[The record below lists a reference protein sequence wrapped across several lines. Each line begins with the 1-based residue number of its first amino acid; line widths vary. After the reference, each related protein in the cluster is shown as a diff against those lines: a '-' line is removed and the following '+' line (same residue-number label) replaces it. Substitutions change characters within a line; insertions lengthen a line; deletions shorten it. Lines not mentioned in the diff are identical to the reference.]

1 MFEMKNIQG
10 EEKDMTLLAYQV
22 FLAVVEQES
31 FQKAAQV
38 LNLTPSAISH
48 AVASMETELGSALFI
63 RSKQGVY
70 LTNYGKELFP
80 YIKNVQNS
88 EEYLQQAVAQIAR
101 MEKGE
106 YITEGIATTFIKF
119 SEIDKVFHLMD
130 HPDESAKKMVI
141 LFD

>member
-48 AVASMETELGSALFI
+48 AGGFHGDGIGISA
-63 RSKQGVY
+63 VY
-70 LTNYGKELFP
+70 PK
-80 YIKNVQNS
+80 
-88 EEYLQQAVAQIAR
+88 
-101 MEKGE
+101 
-106 YITEGIATTFIKF
+106 
-119 SEIDKVFHLMD
+119 
-130 HPDESAKKMVI
+130 
-141 LFD
+141 

>member
-48 AVASMETELGSALFI
+48 AVASMETELGSDVYKRQVSRWHCRMGLS
-63 RSKQGVY
+63 RSR
-70 LTNYGKELFP
+70 LL
-80 YIKNVQNS
+80 S
-88 EEYLQQAVAQIAR
+88 LLLLQIA
-101 MEKGE
+101 E
-106 YITEGIATTFIKF
+106 
-119 SEIDKVFHLMD
+119 V
-130 HPDESAKKMVI
+130 
-141 LFD
+141 

>member
-48 AVASMETELGSALFI
+48 AVASMETE
-63 RSKQGVY
+63 
-70 LTNYGKELFP
+70 
-80 YIKNVQNS
+80 
-88 EEYLQQAVAQIAR
+88 
-101 MEKGE
+101 
-106 YITEGIATTFIKF
+106 
-119 SEIDKVFHLMD
+119 
-130 HPDESAKKMVI
+130 
-141 LFD
+141 

>member
-48 AVASMETELGSALFI
+48 AVAC
-63 RSKQGVY
+63 
-70 LTNYGKELFP
+70 
-80 YIKNVQNS
+80 IKRKIWV
-88 EEYLQQAVAQIAR
+88 
-101 MEKGE
+101 
-106 YITEGIATTFIKF
+106 
-119 SEIDKVFHLMD
+119 
-130 HPDESAKKMVI
+130 
-141 LFD
+141 